1 MGIKMA
7 STTTLKL
14 PEELKTR
21 IAPLAKSASKTPHAW
36 MVEAL
41 ETQARLAEMRQS
53 FIADALASAAEV
65 DAGGPRYAM
74 QDTHAYILAKAAGK
88 PAKRPKPVTH
98 PSEKDKTR
106 IAKRPAR

>member
-1 MGIKMA
+1 MA

-21 IAPLAKSASKTPHAW
+21 IAPLAKSAAKTPHAW

-41 ETQARLAEMRQS
+41 ETQARLAEKRQS

-65 DAGGPRYAM
+65 DAGGSLYAM
-74 QDTHAYILAKAAGK
+74 QDAHTYISALAAGK
-88 PAKRPKPVTH
+88 PAKRPKPVTR
-98 PSEKDKTR
+98 PATKK
-106 IAKRPAR
+106 AKRPAR